1 MKDFL
6 SKKFIDQLNTWGEQR
21 TPFFFI
27 IDFEGEKPQAWE
39 LNQLPSFIHFHF
51 PDLSNKK
58 EEINSLP
65 FPIILKKHPETFSTF
80 LPKFNHV
87 KKHLD
92 YGDSFLTNLSI
103 QTPIEINTTLSAL
116 YPSVKAP
123 YKLVWEDE
131 FLVFSPE
138 SFVQIEN
145 SVIKTFPMKGT
156 IDANIENA
164 ELKILSDKKEL
175 AEHVTIVDLLRNDLS
190 QVAKD
195 VTVKRFRYIEK
206 IKSIDKE
213 LLQVSSE
220 ISGEILPI
228 FQNQFGS
235 ILNVLLPAGS
245 VSGAPKNKT
254 CEVIQQAEQVKRN
267 YYTGVAGYFD
277 GTTLDSCVLIRFI
290 EKVKN
295 QYFYRSGAGITTQSK
310 SEAEFKELIDKIY
323 VPVV

>member
-1 MKDFL
+1 MKYFL
-6 SKKFIDQLNTWGEQR
+6 SKDFINQLNTWGEQR

-51 PDLSNKK
+51 TALSGK
-58 EEINSLP
+58 EERVKRLP
-65 FPIILKKHPETFSTF
+65 FPLTLKKSPESFSTF

-103 QTPIEINTTLSAL
+103 QTSIEINTSLTEL
-116 YPSVKAP
+116 YQSVTAP
-123 YKLVWEDE
+123 YKLVWEDQ

-145 SVIKTFPMKGT
+145 NVIKTFPMKGT
-156 IDANIENA
+156 IDAKIENA
-164 ELKILSDKKEL
+164 ALKILSDKKEL

-195 VTVKRFRYIEK
+195 VTVNRFRYIEK
-206 IKSIDKE
+206 IRANDKE

-220 ISGEILPI
+220 ISGEILPTL
-228 FQNQFGS
+228 QNQFGS
-235 ILNVLLPAGS
+235 ILHVLLPAGS

-254 CEVIQQAEQVKRN
+254 CEVIQQAEQMKRN

-290 EKVKN
+290 ERIKN

-310 SEAEFKELIDKIY
+310 SEAEYNELIDKIY